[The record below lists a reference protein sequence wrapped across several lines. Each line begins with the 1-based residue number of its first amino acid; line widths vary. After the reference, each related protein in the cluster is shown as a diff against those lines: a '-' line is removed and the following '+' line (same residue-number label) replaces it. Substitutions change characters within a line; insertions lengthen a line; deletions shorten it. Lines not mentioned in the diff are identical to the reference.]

1 MKNILKYYEEYLGGI
16 LFSIMFITLVMQIFS
31 RQVLNRP
38 LIWTEELARL
48 VFVYIAMLGVTL
60 GIKYDQHVGIEV
72 ISDKFSPRVE
82 KIMNLLKTVL
92 TGIIIVLLIIIGIEI
107 TKRKAPLD
115 LVALGISS
123 GYLYAALPIGGVM
136 MAIRFIEKIYVKV
149 TQKEIKGAGVDKCM

>member
-1 MKNILKYYEEYLGGI
+1 MKNILKYYEEYLGGV

-60 GIKYDQHVGIEV
+60 GLKYDQHVGIEV

-82 KIMNLLKTVL
+82 KVMNIIKTVL

-107 TKRKAPLD
+107 TKRKASLD

-123 GYLYAALPIGGVM
+123 GYLYAALPIGGIM

-149 TQKEIKGAGVDKCM
+149 TQKEVKRAEVDKCM